1 MGEGDSRKTNRE
13 GKLPKKEGF
22 GQFADSRG
30 KGVLDKKEGVVFLR
44 GGGVDTPMNT
54 FSIALSS

>member
-44 GGGVDTPMNT
+44 GGELIPQ
-54 FSIALSS
+54 